1 MKEQKELLQRFMKLF
16 NQPTLQE
23 ISNQT
28 GIQITR
34 VFRIMNFAPMKFSE
48 YLIFKN
54 LIDLKICPDNSLA
67 MALDQSLNELSI
79 DTIDDIK
86 QQIER
91 KLQLKK
97 WPKAKKEALISK
109 NSNC

>member
-1 MKEQKELLQRFMKLF
+1 MKEQKEILQRFMRLF

-54 LIDLKICPDNSLA
+54 LIDSKICPGDSFEA
-67 MALDQSLNELSI
+67 TLDKSLNELSL
-79 DTIDDIK
+79 DTIGDIK

-91 KLQLKK
+91 KLLLKK
-97 WPKAKKEALISK
+97 LLTKNDSK
-109 NSNC
+109 GAVYA

>member
-1 MKEQKELLQRFMKLF
+1 MKEQKEILQKFMRLF

-54 LIDLKICPDNSLA
+54 LIDSKICPEDSIGSTLDRSLG
-67 MALDQSLNELSI
+67 ELSL
-79 DTIDDIK
+79 DTIGDIK

-91 KLQLKK
+91 KLLLKK
-97 WPKAKKEALISK
+97 LLTKDDSKEAVYA
-109 NSNC
+109 

>member
-97 WPKAKKEALISK
+97 LLTKDDSKEAVYA
-109 NSNC
+109 